1 MPRRMNCP
9 MCSSDMRSTS
19 LSSYYSLKPYRVC
32 PDCGTK
38 YTADQKTKQRQ
49 VPIIIL
55 TLIALGLSIAVGSL
69 GVTWLLPAIMSHIV
83 LWSYVGYT
91 VSKVV
96 YVQHLD

>member
-1 MPRRMNCP
+1 
-9 MCSSDMRSTS
+9 MRSWS
-19 LSSYYSLKPYRVC
+19 LSPYYSLKPYRVC

-55 TLIALGLSIAVGSL
+55 TLIVLGLSIAVGL
-69 GVTWLLPAIMSHIV
+69 MGVTWLLPAMLSHIV

-96 YVQHLD
+96 YVQYRD

>member
-1 MPRRMNCP
+1 
-9 MCSSDMRSTS
+9 MRTRS

-55 TLIALGLSIAVGSL
+55 TSIVLGLSIAVGL
-69 GVTWLLPAIMSHIV
+69 MGVTWLLPAMMSHIV

-96 YVQHLD
+96 YVQYLD